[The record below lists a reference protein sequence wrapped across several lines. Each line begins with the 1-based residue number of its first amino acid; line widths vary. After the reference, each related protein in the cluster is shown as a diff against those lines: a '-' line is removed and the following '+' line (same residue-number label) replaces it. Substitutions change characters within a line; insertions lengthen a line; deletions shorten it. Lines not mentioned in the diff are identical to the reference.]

1 MKRPQQ
7 RRDGQ
12 TVSEV
17 GRLVVLANSPKGR
30 QLAARPPQAQCRTKH
45 HILPLLPRTTNYNR
59 ITTELQHTKKRA
71 WFACISQQT
80 IQRRCGVY
88 LARHMRQLQAAGAPP
103 ASGKRPNDKSIANK
117 KNETSKKNNQG
128 TSNNNQS
135 ITNEH
140 QTTRTTNQLTCTVAS
155 ITLVCSAGSIGT
167 WAATPT
173 SRNSVRDVPNASD
186 SLWQTDKLRVSS
198 WKGVNWGGLIAHSN

>member
-1 MKRPQQ
+1 MVKLYRKWADLQFLPTLPKV
-7 RRDGQ
+7 D
-12 TVSEV
+12 
-17 GRLVVLANSPKGR
+17 NSLRALLKHNAEQSVISSR
-30 QLAARPPQAQCRTKH
+30 SYRT
-45 HILPLLPRTTNYNR
+45 PR
-59 ITTELQHTKKRA
+59 ITTELQHTKKRI
-71 WFACISQQT
+71 WFACILQQT

-140 QTTRTTNQLTCTVAS
+140 ETTRTTNQLTCTVAS